1 MKKFLCLTL
10 ICLTATW
17 SQAKGTYASA
27 SATARALAE
36 RLLAGEASR
45 FEFRELPVAVDSF
58 TLSSEGDKIVI
69 EGNNANSMAVGL
81 NYYLENYCLTTVSWF
96 ASDPIEMPKSLPPVD
111 KKVGAQAKV
120 KMRFFLNYCTYGYTM
135 PFWGWSEWE
144 RFIDWMALN
153 GVNMPLAITGQES
166 IWYNVWRK
174 LGLKDDEI
182 RSYFTG
188 PAHLPWHRMSNI
200 DAWQG
205 PLPKSWLENQ
215 KTLQKQIVSRER
227 ELNMTPVLPAFA
239 GHIPGALRRL
249 YPNLKATDVS
259 RWAGFEKNYSCTFLN
274 PLDPLFP
281 KIQKAYLQEQTKLY
295 GTDHIYGVDPFNEVD
310 PPTWQEDS
318 LSIISKLIYE
328 SLTSVDKEARW
339 LQMGWLFHFDAAH
352 WTQPRVKA
360 LLRGV
365 PQDKL
370 IMLDYFCDANE
381 VWKKTESFYGQP
393 FIWCYLGN
401 FGGNI
406 HLNANFDAISKKI
419 ANTFEKDSIGNFSG
433 IGSTLEGFDVNQC
446 AFEFVLSKA
455 WNLPL
460 SDDEWICRLADR
472 RYGEVN
478 SDVRDARLLLRW
490 HASEGDCSAIT
501 QNPVLKSQNFTFMKE
516 KSCIIELQAL
526 RKLLS
531 VPNTGRDAYV
541 FDVVNLGRDLLGW
554 KFREERDR
562 LIDAYEAKNLTEAEA
577 HADMMRSLLRDV
589 DALLACHSTFSLEEW
604 INKARKFGTSAAEA
618 DYFEENARTLITV
631 WGGSLL
637 DYARRDWCGLV
648 STYYAPRW
656 ENFMNEIISAIKENR
671 SYDGGKVGEMNKT
684 LNWNFIKPST
694 PVNYSPKQDGVALCR
709 QLIRKYFGDV

>member
-1 MKKFLCLTL
+1 MVQGKNTKLSEVS
-10 ICLTATW
+10 I
-17 SQAKGTYASA
+17 
-27 SATARALAE
+27 ARAMTE
-36 RLLAGEASR
+36 RLIPAQSANI
-45 FEFRELPVAVDSF
+45 VYKQIVTDVDSF
-58 TLSSEGDKIVI
+58 LIESSGDKVCIS
-69 EGNNANSMAVGL
+69 GNNANSMAMGL
-81 NYYLENYCLTTVSWF
+81 NYYLQNYCLTTVSWF
-96 ASDPIEMPKSLPPVD
+96 ACDPIDMPSHLPRVESP
-111 KKVGAQAKV
+111 VGARAKV
-120 KMRFFLNYCTYGYTM
+120 KARFFLNYCTYGYTM
-135 PFWGWSEWE
+135 PFWNWTEWE

-166 IWYNVWRK
+166 IWYNVWKK

-182 RSYFTG
+182 RNYFTG

-200 DAWQG
+200 DGWQG

-215 KTLQKQIVSRER
+215 KNLQKRIVERER
-227 ELNMTPVLPAFA
+227 ELGMTPVLPAFA

-249 YPNLKATDVS
+249 YPDLKATDVS
-259 RWAGFEKNYSCTFLN
+259 RWAGFEKKYSCTFLN

-281 KIQKAYLQEQTKLY
+281 KIQKAYLQEQTRLY

-310 PPTWQEDS
+310 PPTSKEDS
-318 LSIISKLIYE
+318 LSIISRMIYE

-339 LQMGWLFHFDAAH
+339 LQMGWLFHYDAAH

-406 HLNANFDAISKKI
+406 HLNADFDGLSSKIK
-419 ANTFEKDSIGNFSG
+419 NTFSQDSTGNFFG

-446 AFEFVLSKA
+446 AFEFVLGKA
-455 WNLPL
+455 WNLPV
-460 SDDEWICRLADR
+460 SDDEWILRLADR

-478 SDVRDARLLLRW
+478 AQVRDARSLLRW
-490 HASEGDCSAIT
+490 HAPEGDCSAVT

-516 KSCIIELQAL
+516 KSCMLELQAL

-554 KFREERDR
+554 KFREARDR
-562 LIDAYEAKNLTEAEA
+562 LIDAYEAKNLKDAECYA
-577 HADMMRSLLRDV
+577 GLMRDLLCDV
-589 DALLACHSTFSLEEW
+589 DALLACHSTFSLESW
-604 INKARKFGTSAAEA
+604 IEKARKFGTTSDEA
-618 DYFEENARTLITV
+618 DYYEENARTLITV

-671 SYDGGKVGEMNKT
+671 QYDGGKVGEQNKT

-694 PVNYSPKQDGVALCR
+694 PVHYSPKQDGVKLCK
-709 QLIRKYFGDV
+709 QLIKKYFGDE

>member
-10 ICLTATW
+10 ICLTVTW

-274 PLDPLFP
+274 PLDPLSSRGRVF
-281 KIQKAYLQEQTKLY
+281 
-295 GTDHIYGVDPFNEVD
+295 HITTMKRRNHH
-310 PPTWQEDS
+310 
-318 LSIISKLIYE
+318 K
-328 SLTSVDKEARW
+328 R
-339 LQMGWLFHFDAAH
+339 LFH
-352 WTQPRVKA
+352 
-360 LLRGV
+360 
-365 PQDKL
+365 
-370 IMLDYFCDANE
+370 
-381 VWKKTESFYGQP
+381 
-393 FIWCYLGN
+393 
-401 FGGNI
+401 
-406 HLNANFDAISKKI
+406 
-419 ANTFEKDSIGNFSG
+419 
-433 IGSTLEGFDVNQC
+433 
-446 AFEFVLSKA
+446 
-455 WNLPL
+455 
-460 SDDEWICRLADR
+460 
-472 RYGEVN
+472 
-478 SDVRDARLLLRW
+478 
-490 HASEGDCSAIT
+490 
-501 QNPVLKSQNFTFMKE
+501 
-516 KSCIIELQAL
+516 
-526 RKLLS
+526 
-531 VPNTGRDAYV
+531 
-541 FDVVNLGRDLLGW
+541 
-554 KFREERDR
+554 
-562 LIDAYEAKNLTEAEA
+562 
-577 HADMMRSLLRDV
+577 
-589 DALLACHSTFSLEEW
+589 
-604 INKARKFGTSAAEA
+604 
-618 DYFEENARTLITV
+618 
-631 WGGSLL
+631 
-637 DYARRDWCGLV
+637 
-648 STYYAPRW
+648 
-656 ENFMNEIISAIKENR
+656 
-671 SYDGGKVGEMNKT
+671 
-684 LNWNFIKPST
+684 
-694 PVNYSPKQDGVALCR
+694 
-709 QLIRKYFGDV
+709 